1 MECWLTPLEVV
12 QRRLAAAQLLH
23 GRVGAASPIRVRDVD
38 VLQMAAERVVAAE
51 PLTFSPAHPDIACSA
66 VEGAP
71 HAVRAAHRGLQSGGS
86 AVSAARAMGSGSHY
100 AEFKMVRGSYVAL
113 GIARPWH
120 DPTGEECALLQL
132 LLSAGSHSVLA
143 LTGAGPRRRRTA
155 GR

>member
-1 MECWLTPLEVV
+1 MRKPARQWLP
-12 QRRLAAAQLLH
+12 AQLLH